1 MRYCVVLLSASA
13 CGHAAEGTTPARCV
27 LEVIE
32 FDDEPAALAAAATFP
47 ASNTPHVL
55 PVHALADAGA

>member
-32 FDDEPAALAAAATFP
+32 FDDEDQALAAAATFP
-47 ASNTPHVL
+47 ARQSLTGTNPL
-55 PVHALADAGA
+55 NC